1 MEKGWE
7 APLKLDVTG
16 RSTSELKPKQ
26 EWDKLDKIE
35 TNTQTLFI
43 IFNGVNPDEFNRIA
57 TCKRA
62 KKAWNIL
69 QVTHEGTS
77 TMKLSNLQMFTSRFE
92 SVGMQENQTSSTFYV
107 ESIDIVNSSFN
118 LGELIPNSKIIRK
131 ILRSL
136 PKRFRLKV
144 TTKGK

>member
-1 MEKGWE
+1 MN
-7 APLKLDVTG
+7 L
-16 RSTSELKPKQ
+16 
-26 EWDKLDKIE
+26 
-35 TNTQTLFI
+35 
-43 IFNGVNPDEFNRIA
+43 DEFNRIA

-118 LGELIPNSKIIRK
+118 LGELIPKSKIIRK

-136 PKRFRLKV
+136 PKRFRPKV
-144 TTKGK
+144 TTRGK